1 MRSKRVFSL
10 CRMNCPP
17 GAASNRREV
26 FMRLRRVGFVAG
38 LLLPAALAAAG
49 PPPPPDW
56 EPVPPEAVYAPVPAV
71 VVEPAPAVVVVR
83 PTPPPPPPP
92 LPTALKIVYAPF
104 YVAALTIRYGL
115 YYGIVV
121 PLEVFGRT
129 LAYGFEG
136 GVDDSE
142 GNKEGQR

>member
-1 MRSKRVFSL
+1 VNTQPAAESK
-10 CRMNCPP
+10 
-17 GAASNRREV
+17 GREV
-26 FMRLRRVGFVAG
+26 FTMLRRAGFLGA
-38 LLLPAALAAAG
+38 LLLPAAIAAAG

-56 EPVPPEAVYAPVPAV
+56 QPAPPNAVYAPPPAAIPPTVIVGAMPAV
-71 VVEPAPAVVVVR
+71 VYVA
-83 PTPPPPPPP
+83 PTPPPPPGP

-136 GVDDSE
+136 GVGDPE

>member
-1 MRSKRVFSL
+1 MK
-10 CRMNCPP
+10 
-17 GAASNRREV
+17 
-26 FMRLRRVGFVAG
+26 LRRAGFLGA
-38 LLLPAALAAAG
+38 LLLPAALAAAA

-56 EPVPPEAVYAPVPAV
+56 QSAPPDAVYAPPPAV
-71 VVEPAPAVVVVR
+71 IVGPAPAVVYVE
-83 PTPPPPPPP
+83 PIPPPPPRP

-136 GVDDSE
+136 GVDDRE
-142 GNKEGQR
+142 GKKEGQP

>member
-1 MRSKRVFSL
+1 MRYARWVPSSRIRRAFL
-10 CRMNCPP
+10 
-17 GAASNRREV
+17 ASA
-26 FMRLRRVGFVAG
+26 LA
-38 LLLPAALAAAG
+38 LPAALASAG

-56 EPVPPEAVYAPVPAV
+56 RPEPGPDVVYGPAVPAV
-71 VVEPAPAVVVVR
+71 IVQPAPAVVYVD
-83 PTPPPPPPP
+83 PAPPPPP
-92 LPTALKIVYAPF
+92 LPTAIRILYAPF

-136 GVDDSE
+136 GVAGAE
-142 GNKEGQR
+142 GNKEETR

>member
-1 MRSKRVFSL
+1 MRL
-10 CRMNCPP
+10 CR
-17 GAASNRREV
+17 A
-26 FMRLRRVGFVAG
+26 GFVAA

-49 PPPPPDW
+49 PPTPPDW
-56 EPVPPEAVYAPVPAV
+56 RPAPPDAVYAPPPAVVVQPVPAV
-71 VVEPAPAVVVVR
+71 VYVGPP
-83 PTPPPPPPP
+83 PPPPPPP
-92 LPTALKIVYAPF
+92 LPTALRIVYAPF

-136 GVDDSE
+136 GVADPE

>member
-1 MRSKRVFSL
+1 
-10 CRMNCPP
+10 
-17 GAASNRREV
+17 
-26 FMRLRRVGFVAG
+26 MRLRRAGFVGA
-38 LLLPAALAAAG
+38 LLLPAALAAAA

-56 EPVPPEAVYAPVPAV
+56 RPAPPDAVYAPTPAVIVEPAV
-71 VVEPAPAVVVVR
+71 VYAR

-92 LPTALKIVYAPF
+92 LPTALKVVYAPF

-129 LAYGFEG
+129 LAYGFAG
-136 GVDDSE
+136 GVADPE

>member
-1 MRSKRVFSL
+1 M
-10 CRMNCPP
+10 CRAFL
-17 GAASNRREV
+17 AAV
-26 FMRLRRVGFVAG
+26 LA
-38 LLLPAALAAAG
+38 LPAALAAAG

-56 EPVPPEAVYAPVPAV
+56 RPEPPPDGAYEPTPAVIVQPAV
-71 VVEPAPAVVVVR
+71 VYVEPTRPPA
-83 PTPPPPPPP
+83 PPP
-92 LPTALKIVYAPF
+92 LPTAIRILYAPF

-136 GVDDSE
+136 GVAGAE
-142 GNKEGQR
+142 GNKEDQR

>member
-1 MRSKRVFSL
+1 MRNTRGVSPSPFERA
-10 CRMNCPP
+10 PP
-17 GAASNRREV
+17 AASRTGV
-26 FMRLRRVGFVAG
+26 VLARLRRAGFLTA
-38 LLLPAALAAAG
+38 LLVPAAFTVAG

-56 EPVPPEAVYAPVPAV
+56 QPTPTDSGYAPAPAVIVEPVPAV
-71 VVEPAPAVVVVR
+71 VYARPAPA
-83 PTPPPPPPP
+83 PPPP

-115 YYGIVV
+115 YYGIVA

-136 GVDDSE
+136 GVDE
-142 GNKEGQR
+142 PEENKEGKR

>member
-1 MRSKRVFSL
+1 MKLGR
-10 CRMNCPP
+10 
-17 GAASNRREV
+17 A
-26 FMRLRRVGFVAG
+26 GFLGV
-38 LLLPAALAAAG
+38 LLLPAAIAAAG

-56 EPVPPEAVYAPVPAV
+56 QPAPPDAVYAPARTVVVAPMPAV
-71 VVEPAPAVVVVR
+71 VYVE
-83 PTPPPPPPP
+83 PTPPAPPPP
-92 LPTALKIVYAPF
+92 LPTALKVVYAPF

-136 GVDDSE
+136 GVGDPE

>member
-1 MRSKRVFSL
+1 MLGALLLLAGFA
-10 CRMNCPP
+10 
-17 GAASNRREV
+17 AASTQH
-26 FMRLRRVGFVAG
+26 
-38 LLLPAALAAAG
+38 
-49 PPPPPDW
+49 PPDW
-56 EPVPPEAVYAPVPAV
+56 QPAPPDAVYAPAPAVIVEPVPAV
-71 VVEPAPAVVVVR
+71 VYTR
-83 PTPPPPPPP
+83 PPPPAPPP
-92 LPTALKIVYAPF
+92 LPTALKVVYAPF

-136 GVDDSE
+136 GVDEPE

>member
-1 MRSKRVFSL
+1 MK
-10 CRMNCPP
+10 
-17 GAASNRREV
+17 
-26 FMRLRRVGFVAG
+26 LRRAG
-38 LLLPAALAAAG
+38 LLGVLLLPAAVAAAG

-56 EPVPPEAVYAPVPAV
+56 RPAVLVEPMPAVVYVEPVPA
-71 VVEPAPAVVVVR
+71 
-83 PTPPPPPPP
+83 PPPP
-92 LPTALKIVYAPF
+92 LPMALRIVYAPF

-136 GVDDSE
+136 GVDE
-142 GNKEGQR
+142 PGGNKEGQR